1 MMVTVATF
9 WIVEKSNY
17 TTSRRN
23 VYKSYV
29 SPAPSDWVSVDELLP
44 VTWIG
49 LSPGLDWHVD
59 WIARHVF
66 AEWLGQCRRTST
78 VVWVHSS
85 SERVKRSRICTQ
97 QRRHYQ
103 HISCRSVHH
112 HHQQHHHHHHHH
124 HHNHQSI
131 IIIIMIYVKYRQSDI
146 CCFRAMIL
154 PLLTVTL
161 KLASFYCAML
171 CIARTIPW
179 QRVCPSVC
187 LSATR
192 RYYILSQRL
201 TYT

>member
-1 MMVTVATF
+1 MSIRVTCLRRRVTGSVSTSF
-9 WIVEKSNY
+9 YLSPGLDCHMDWIITWIGLRVTCS
-17 TTSRRN
+17 S
-23 VYKSYV
+23 
-29 SPAPSDWVSVDELLP
+29 SDWVSVDELLP

-97 QRRHYQ
+97 QRRHNQ

-124 HHNHQSI
+124 HHHNHQSII

-154 PLLTVTL
+154 PLLTVTWWNWPV
-161 KLASFYCAML
+161 FT
-171 CIARTIPW
+171 AR
-179 QRVCPSVC
+179 CY
-187 LSATR
+187 A
-192 RYYILSQRL
+192 
-201 TYT
+201 